1 MAGFLKNSL
10 KVQLTVVI
18 AASVVFW
25 IVAHLVLGVREAWDS
40 ENFLW
45 AYLLAI
51 ALTSFFG
58 ALFDQNY
65 ILWGWVVIFSE
76 LLVMIVADGFSPF
89 LLVGILTLFF
99 LAMPAV
105 GAAWLAAKAAAW
117 FDRNRRA
124 SEIKPDH

>member
-1 MAGFLKNSL
+1 MVRFLKNSF
-10 KVQLTVVI
+10 KIQLFVVI

-25 IVAHLVLGVREAWDS
+25 IVAHQVLGVREAWDS

-65 ILWGWVVIFSE
+65 IFSE
-76 LLVMIVADGFSPF
+76 LLVMIVVDGFSPF

-105 GAAWLAAKAAAW
+105 GTAWLAAKAAAW

>member
-1 MAGFLKNSL
+1 MAKFLKNSS
-10 KVQLTVVI
+10 KMQLFVVI

-25 IVAHLVLGVREAWDS
+25 IVAHQGVGVREAWDS

-65 ILWGWVVIFSE
+65 EASRVFRR
-76 LLVMIVADGFSPF
+76 LLYV
-89 LLVGILTLFF
+89 
-99 LAMPAV
+99 
-105 GAAWLAAKAAAW
+105 
-117 FDRNRRA
+117 RR
-124 SEIKPDH
+124 SYNEQHKFTVTVH